1 MWLYIIIVYFI
12 LKINIFFRL
21 KMWVNIVLDDKLK
34 MELKGLLYP
43 VFCHLYLEMLHAGNR
58 QAAIQFLKTHQ
69 NEFSSETEKDFL
81 EELSSVFSVQ
91 DIELRPLVN
100 SFRTRKYKV
109 DMSDVA
115 HLCLQQFLSKHG
127 HIILMQVINCSY
139 NISNIKYIK
148 LLMKLFFLNFY

>member
-1 MWLYIIIVYFI
+1 MFH
-12 LKINIFFRL
+12 RL
-21 KMWVNIVLDDKLK
+21 KMWVNIVLDDNLK

-58 QAAIQFLKTHQ
+58 QAAIQFLKSHQ
-69 NEFSSETEKDFL
+69 NEFNSEIEKDFL

-109 DMSDVA
+109 DMSDIA

-127 HIILMQVINCSY
+127 HIILMQVTEKRFIDY
-139 NISNIKYIK
+139 YHIGDRTALPY
-148 LLMKLFFLNFY
+148 